1 MPNNENRDPLIKSML
16 QKIEKLTYAQ
26 LMGKKIE
33 AARYREEAHS
43 LMDIL
48 MDNQIE
54 ITMGAIKNS

>member
-1 MPNNENRDPLIKSML
+1 ML